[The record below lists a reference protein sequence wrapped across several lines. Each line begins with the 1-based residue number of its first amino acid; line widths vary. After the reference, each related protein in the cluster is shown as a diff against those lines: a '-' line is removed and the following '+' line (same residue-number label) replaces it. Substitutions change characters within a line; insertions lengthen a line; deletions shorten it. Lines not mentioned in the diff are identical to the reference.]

1 MTQSAIQVSETPPL
15 PGLAL
20 VQQTN
25 AALMAVATDFAG
37 GTDPASLAGPHMTW
51 ADTTN
56 GLLKRR
62 NAANTAWVTL
72 SNLYPRALQADV
84 DSGTNDDKFV
94 TPAGLRSGVS
104 INLAANGHIKL
115 PSWLGGLQ
123 ICWGNPTTSS
133 GGGIAVS
140 FSRAFA
146 QAPFSTLATVNA
158 SGVFAINMT
167 ATASASVGTFFASNS
182 AGSGVASTAF
192 FYISIG
198 RG

>member
-1 MTQSAIQVSETPPL
+1 MTQEAIQVSTTPPL

-25 AALMAVATDFAG
+25 AALLTVATDFAG
-37 GTDPASLAGPHMTW
+37 GTDPASLAAAHMTW

-56 GLLKRR
+56 SLLKRR

-72 SNLYPRALQADV
+72 SNLYPRAPQAVV
-84 DSGTNDDKFV
+84 DARTNDDMFV
-94 TPAGLRSGVS
+94 TPAGLGSGFSV
-104 INLAANGHIKL
+104 NLAANGHLKL

-123 ICWGNPTTSS
+123 MCWGNPTTGG

-140 FSRAFA
+140 YSRAFT
-146 QAPFSTLATVNA
+146 SVY
-158 SGVFAINMT
+158 SVT
-167 ATASASVGTFFASNS
+167 ATANVAGVSPVTMTSSSSATVGTFFASNPS
-182 AGSGVASTAF
+182 SGGVTGAAF
-192 FYISIG
+192 YFFAFG